1 MMMLLLLLLDIH
13 VLDWGGKRDW
23 VVVIYSCASS
33 RTIYPRG
40 TRGLCAVLPFDPGLG
55 GWIRSAP
62 YNWPA
67 KIEHWPTDFQ
77 SSNIS
82 ENTAVFCTMPRFTSN
97 KTVGIGRPM
106 LNFDLPT
113 VK

>member
-1 MMMLLLLLLDIH
+1 MMLLLLLLDIH

-67 KIEHWPTDFQ
+67 KIEHWPTDSNGFFTGKQ
-77 SSNIS
+77 SVVQ
-82 ENTAVFCTMPRFTSN
+82 NTAVFSDINLHM
-97 KTVGIGRPM
+97 
-106 LNFDLPT
+106 
-113 VK
+113 